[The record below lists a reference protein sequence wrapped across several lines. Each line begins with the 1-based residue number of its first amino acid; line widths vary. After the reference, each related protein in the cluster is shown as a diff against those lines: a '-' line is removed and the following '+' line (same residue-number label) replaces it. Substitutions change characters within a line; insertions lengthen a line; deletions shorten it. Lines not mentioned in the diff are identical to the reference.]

1 MVREVATDSAAPR
14 FSVIVPTCNRAG
26 PLASCLGALGE
37 MDYARDRFEV
47 IVVDDAGAQPVPE
60 RAEQENGGLA
70 VRWIRL
76 SENRGP
82 AAARNEGARQARG
95 RYLAFLDDDCLP
107 DRGWLNELERALEAV
122 PGSAVG
128 GRMVNGRC
136 RNVYAAVNQALLD
149 EVYRYY
155 NQEPA
160 GARFFATMNLAV
172 PADGFR
178 ETGGFDP
185 SFRAS
190 EDREFCARWL
200 DRGLP
205 LIYASEAVVV
215 HDAAPGCRE
224 FWKRHYR
231 FGEGAYH
238 FRRRHTTSASG
249 RVRLEPAGFYGRLVV
264 APLRGASGW
273 RAAVAPILA
282 CLSQLASG
290 LGFWA
295 ARRRYRRASAKAV
308 AAQPV

>member
-1 MVREVATDSAAPR
+1 MVREVATDSVNIVAPR

-26 PLASCLGALGE
+26 PLASCLRALE
-37 MDYARDRFEV
+37 ALEYARDGFEV
-47 IVVDDAGAQPVPE
+47 IVVDDASAEPVPE
-60 RAEQENGGLA
+60 RTTQENGGLQ

-76 SENRGP
+76 NENRGP
-82 AAARNEGARQARG
+82 AAARNEGAAQARG

-107 DRGWLNELERALEAV
+107 DRSWLAELDHALEAV

-128 GRMVNGRC
+128 GRMVNGRS

-155 NQEPA
+155 NQVAAE
-160 GARFFATMNLAV
+160 ARFFATMNLAV

-178 ETGGFDP
+178 EAGGFDP

-205 LIYASEAVVV
+205 LVYAPEAVVV

-224 FWKRHYR
+224 FWSRHYH
-231 FGEGAYH
+231 FGEGSYH
-238 FRRRHTTSASG
+238 FRRRHTTSGSG
-249 RVRLEPAGFYGRLVV
+249 RVRLEPAGFYGRLVMS
-264 APLRGASGW
+264 PLRGTSGW
-273 RAAVAPILA
+273 RAVLAPGLA
-282 CLSQLASG
+282 CLSQIASG

-295 ARRRYRRASAKAV
+295 ARRRYRRSR
-308 AAQPV
+308 